1 MEISGGMG
9 DDRIDGSADPD
20 EISGLEGDD
29 HLYGHAQDDHLYG
42 GEGNDMLAGGE
53 GNDHLDGGA
62 DNDTLWG
69 GEGADTAVFRDGY
82 GHDVVMDFD
91 PAEDH
96 VLISS
101 GGIEDWADL
110 QARLSADHDGT
121 AILTLDDGSTLRF
134 EGVTVDELTQD
145 NFTID
150 PPPVCFAAGSIIET
164 ASGPALVEKL
174 TAGDLVMTLD
184 NGLQPVLW
192 MGRAPEASRSA
203 SPAWCPLAGST
214 SSPLPR
220 RPRADGLLLRSSP
233 IPVQSRWPKARHRL
247 RPASCHGHRQFRA
260 RGVRRAAGWHRA
272 PAASHVRSSW

>member
-1 MEISGGMG
+1 
-9 DDRIDGSADPD
+9 
-20 EISGLEGDD
+20 
-29 HLYGHAQDDHLYG
+29 
-42 GEGNDMLAGGE
+42 
-53 GNDHLDGGA
+53 
-62 DNDTLWG
+62 
-69 GEGADTAVFRDGY
+69 
-82 GHDVVMDFD
+82 MDFD

-192 MGRAPEASRSA
+192 MGRRISQFGHGPHRHQPVQIARDSLGPGLPFAELSISPQHRVLVAGNSPFRGVLAKAKGLCGRPGIRQDQSLTAIEYFQILLPQHAVVFANGLAVESFYPGEFALLGLSA
-203 SPAWCPLAGST
+203 QD
-214 SSPLPR
+214 
-220 RPRADGLLLRSSP
+220 RAQIDGLFPGVGSDCLSVYGAPVRPILTLRS
-233 IPVQSRWPKARHRL
+233 IGKLDAAGIRGPVLCPDQD
-247 RPASCHGHRQFRA
+247 
-260 RGVRRAAGWHRA
+260 RAA
-272 PAASHVRSSW
+272 